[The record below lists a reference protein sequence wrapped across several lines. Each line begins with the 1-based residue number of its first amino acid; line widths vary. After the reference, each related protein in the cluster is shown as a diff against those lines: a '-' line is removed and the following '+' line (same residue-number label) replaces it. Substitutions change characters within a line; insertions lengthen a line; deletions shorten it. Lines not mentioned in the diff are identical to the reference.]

1 MSRLFHD
8 TWLLF
13 RMHLSIMLRNPVWV
27 IIGLFQPVCWLL
39 LFAPLLERLTG
50 APGFSTGSAFNVF
63 TPGLLIM
70 TALYSAAF
78 AGFGLI
84 AHLRAGVVERLRVT
98 PASRLA
104 LLLGMVMRDVLIML
118 VQCGLLLTL
127 SLLMGLRPD
136 PLGLLLTMLL
146 LILIGLMLASCSYGV
161 ALVVKDEGALAAT
174 VNFVTLPMMLLSGV
188 TLPLALA
195 PPLLQNIAR
204 FNPFAHAV
212 DAARALVNGHLGD
225 QAVVLGFGVFAVLT
239 ALSLYWATRSMR
251 QATM

>member
-1 MSRLFHD
+1 
-8 TWLLF
+8 
-13 RMHLSIMLRNPVWV
+13 MHLSIMLRNPVWV

-39 LFAPLLERLTG
+39 LFAPLLDNLAG
-50 APGFSTGSAFNVF
+50 APGFNTSSAFNVF

-84 AHLRAGVVERLRVT
+84 SHLRAGVVERLRVT

-136 PLGLLLTMLL
+136 PFGLALTVGL
-146 LILIGLMLASCSYGV
+146 LILIGLVLASCSYGV
-161 ALVVKDEGALAAT
+161 ALLVKDEGALAAT

-212 DAARALVNGHLGD
+212 DAARAMVNGHLGE
-225 QAVVLGFGVFAVLT
+225 QAVLLGFGVFGVLT
-239 ALSLYWATRSMR
+239 VLSLFWATRSMR

>member
-1 MSRLFHD
+1 MSRLFRD

-27 IIGLFQPVCWLL
+27 IIGLFQPVCWIL

-50 APGFSTGSAFNVF
+50 IPGFSSGNSFNIF
-63 TPGLLIM
+63 TPGLLVM

-84 AHLRAGVVERLRVT
+84 AHLRSGVVERLRVT

-104 LLLGMVMRDVLIML
+104 LLLGMVMRDVLVML
-118 VQCGLLLTL
+118 VQCGLLVML

-136 PLGLLLTMLL
+136 PLGLLLTVGL
-146 LILIGLMLASCSYGV
+146 LILIGLTLAACSYGV
-161 ALVVKDEGALAAT
+161 ALIVKDEGALAAA
-174 VNFVTLPMMLLSGV
+174 VNFITLPMMLLSGI
-188 TLPLALA
+188 TLPLVLA

-212 DAARALVNGHLGD
+212 DAARALVNGHLGE
-225 QAVVLGFGVFAVLT
+225 QAVLLGFGVFGVLT
-239 ALSLYWATRSMR
+239 VLSLFWATRSMR